1 MIPGFL
7 GANIKGA
14 IYPERRAAINGNWN
28 ELSKTVLQVGKTADE
43 IFAGNRETARETG
56 IPHVSDVNNESAKK
70 ILNS

>member
-7 GANIKGA
+7 GANFKGA
-14 IYPERRAAINGNWN
+14 IYPEPRAAVNGNWN
-28 ELSKTVLQVGKTADE
+28 ELPKTVLEVGKTVDE
-43 IFAGNRETARETG
+43 IFSGNRETAVEKG